1 MRLVTAFAGERPRF
15 GAAGAGV
22 LGRKTQRAQFPA
34 AILCWNGLRPA
45 AGRLTIFTFPLR
57 ALAPGDFPRR
67 GRLLFTGKVFC
78 RQGSLTGRAFYRSGA
93 AAVLFAAHHRSVAGP
108 LFEEATLEHPVD
120 LFLEFVGLVG
130 LDPD

>member
-67 GRLLFTGKVFC
+67 GRLLFYGQGFLPAGLFTGQARPWC
-78 RQGSLTGRAFYRSGA
+78 YLLRTTA
-93 AAVLFAAHHRSVAGP
+93 A
-108 LFEEATLEHPVD
+108 
-120 LFLEFVGLVG
+120 
-130 LDPD
+130 